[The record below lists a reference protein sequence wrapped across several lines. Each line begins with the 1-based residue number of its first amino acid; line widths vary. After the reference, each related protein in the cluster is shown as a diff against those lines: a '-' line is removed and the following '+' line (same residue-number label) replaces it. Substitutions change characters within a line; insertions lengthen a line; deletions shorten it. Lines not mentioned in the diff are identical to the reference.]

1 MNGLNSNVIAYTIDR
16 ALNNSFYISVQ
27 NGEVLVKAP
36 WYFSREK
43 IEEVI
48 EEKKKWITEKL
59 RQYENENIKKRNYIK
74 NNKVKI
80 LGENYSLKILY
91 ANIKLPKLN
100 VENKVVEI
108 TIPAKYKK
116 IDNSDIIGIL
126 IEKMYDQ
133 IAEREIECS
142 MEKMRVMMGIAPEDF
157 EIKRMKNVLGV
168 CTDEKKI
175 IINPDIAIYGKN
187 VIDYIVLHEYCHL
200 KYKNHTR
207 SFYDLLEKYMPNYE
221 KSAEK
226 ISNFKY

>member
-16 ALNNSFYISVQ
+16 VINNSFYILVQ

-59 RQYENENIKKRNYIK
+59 RQYENEKIKKRNYIK

-80 LGENYSLKILY
+80 LGESFALKIIY
-91 ANIKLPKLN
+91 SNVKLPKLN
-100 VENKVVEI
+100 VENKIVEI

-116 IDNSDIIGIL
+116 MDNSDIIGIL

-133 IAEREIECS
+133 IAEKEIETS
-142 MEKMRVMMGIAPEDF
+142 MEKMRVMMGTAPEDF
-157 EIKRMKNVLGV
+157 EIKRMKNVLGL

-175 IINPDIAIYGKN
+175 IINPDIAVYDKN

-200 KYKNHTR
+200 KYKKHTR
-207 SFYDLLEKYMPNYE
+207 SFYDLLKKYMPDHE

-226 ISNFKY
+226 ISNLKY

>member
-74 NNKVKI
+74 NNRVKI
-80 LGENYSLKILY
+80 LGENFSLKIVY
-91 ANIKLPKLN
+91 NNVKLPKLN
-100 VENKVVEI
+100 VENKIVEI
-108 TIPAKYKK
+108 TLPAKCKK
-116 IDNSDIIGIL
+116 MDNSDIICIL

-133 IAEREIECS
+133 IAEKEIESS
-142 MEKMRVMMGIAPEDF
+142 MEKMRVMMGTAPEDF
-157 EIKRMKNVLGV
+157 EIKRMKNILGL

-175 IINPDIAIYGKN
+175 IINPDIVIYDKN
-187 VIDYIVLHEYCHL
+187 IIDYIILHEYCHL

-207 SFYDLLEKYMPNYE
+207 SFYDLLKKYMPNYE

-226 ISNFKY
+226 ISNLKY

>member
-27 NGEVLVKAP
+27 NGEVVVKAP

-43 IEEVI
+43 IEEII

-59 RQYENENIKKRNYIK
+59 REYENENIKKRNYIK

-80 LGENYSLKILY
+80 LGENFTLKIVY
-91 ANIKLPKLN
+91 SNVKLPKLN
-100 VENKVVEI
+100 VENKIVEI
-108 TIPAKYKK
+108 TIPVKYKK
-116 IDNSDIIGIL
+116 VDNSDIVGIL
-126 IEKMYDQ
+126 IEKMYEQ
-133 IAEREIECS
+133 IAEKEVESS
-142 MEKMRVMMGIAPEDF
+142 MEKMRVMMGTAPEDY
-157 EIKRMKNVLGV
+157 EIKRMKNVLGL
-168 CTDEKKI
+168 CTNEKKI
-175 IINPDIAIYGKN
+175 IINPDIAVYDKN

-207 SFYDLLEKYMPNYE
+207 SFYDLLKKYMPNYE

>member
-80 LGENYSLKILY
+80 LGENFALKVVYS
-91 ANIKLPKLN
+91 NVKLPKLN

-116 IDNSDIIGIL
+116 MDNSDIIGVL

-133 IAEREIECS
+133 IAEKEIESS
-142 MEKMRVMMGIAPEDF
+142 MEKMRVMMGTAPEDF
-157 EIKRMKNVLGV
+157 EIKRMKNVLGL

-175 IINPDIAIYGKN
+175 IINPDIGAYDKN

-200 KYKNHTR
+200 KYKKHTR
-207 SFYDLLEKYMPNYE
+207 SFYDLLKKYMPDYE

>member
-80 LGENYSLKILY
+80 LGENFALKVVYS
-91 ANIKLPKLN
+91 NVKLPKLN
-100 VENKVVEI
+100 LENKQVEI
-108 TIPAKYKK
+108 TIPNKYKK
-116 IDNSDIIGIL
+116 MDNSNIIGIL

-133 IAEREIECS
+133 IAEKEIETS
-142 MEKMRVMMGIAPEDF
+142 MEKMRLMMGTAPEDF
-157 EIKRMKNVLGV
+157 EIKRMKNVLGL

-175 IINPDIAIYGKN
+175 IINPDIAVYDKN

-207 SFYDLLEKYMPNYE
+207 SFYDLLKKYMQNYE

>member
-16 ALNNSFYISVQ
+16 AINNSFYISVQ

-80 LGENYSLKILY
+80 LGENFALKIVY
-91 ANIKLPKLN
+91 SNVKLPKLN
-100 VENKVVEI
+100 VENKQVEI

-116 IDNSDIIGIL
+116 MDNSDIIGIL

-133 IAEREIECS
+133 IAEKEIETS
-142 MEKMRVMMGIAPEDF
+142 MEKMRVMMGTAPEDF
-157 EIKRMKNVLGV
+157 EIKRMKNILGL

-175 IINPDIAIYGKN
+175 IINPDIASYDKN

-207 SFYDLLEKYMPNYE
+207 SFYDLLKKYMPDYE
-221 KSAEK
+221 KCAEK
-226 ISNFKY
+226 ISNLKY

>member
-1 MNGLNSNVIAYTIDR
+1 MNCLNNNVIAYTIDR

-43 IEEVI
+43 IEEII
-48 EEKKKWITEKL
+48 EEKKKWISEKL

-80 LGENYSLKILY
+80 LGKNFDLKVVYS
-91 ANIKLPKLN
+91 NVKLPKLN
-100 VENKVVEI
+100 VENNLVEI
-108 TIPAKYKK
+108 TIPTKYKK
-116 IDNSDIIGIL
+116 MDNSDIIGIL

-133 IAEREIECS
+133 IAEKEIETS
-142 MEKMRVMMGIAPEDF
+142 MEKMRVIMGIAPEDF
-157 EIKRMKNVLGV
+157 EIKRMKNILGL
-168 CTDEKKI
+168 CTQDKKI
-175 IINPDIAIYGKN
+175 IVNPDIAVYDKN

-207 SFYDLLEKYMPNYE
+207 SFYELLKKYMPEYE

-226 ISNFKY
+226 ISNLKY

>member
-1 MNGLNSNVIAYTIDR
+1 MNGLNSSVIAYTIDR

-80 LGENYSLKILY
+80 LGENFALKVVYS
-91 ANIKLPKLN
+91 NVKLPKLN
-100 VENKVVEI
+100 VENKQVEI
-108 TIPAKYKK
+108 TIPTKYKK
-116 IDNSDIIGIL
+116 MDNSDIIGIL

-133 IAEREIECS
+133 IAEKEIETS
-142 MEKMRVMMGIAPEDF
+142 MEKMRVIMGIAPEDF
-157 EIKRMKNVLGV
+157 EIKRMKNVLGL

-175 IINPDIAIYGKN
+175 IINPDIAVYDKN

-207 SFYDLLEKYMPNYE
+207 SFYDLLKKYMPNYE
-221 KSAEK
+221 KSTEK

>member
-43 IEEVI
+43 IEEII

-74 NNKVKI
+74 NNKIKI
-80 LGENYSLKILY
+80 LGENFGLKIIY

-100 VENKVVEI
+100 VENKQVEI

-116 IDNSDIIGIL
+116 MDNSDIIGIL

-133 IAEREIECS
+133 IAEKEIESS
-142 MEKMRVMMGIAPEDF
+142 MEKMRVMMGTAPEDF
-157 EIKRMKNVLGV
+157 EIKRMKNILGL

-175 IINPDIAIYGKN
+175 IINPDIAVYDKN

-207 SFYDLLEKYMPNYE
+207 SFYDLLKKYMPNYE
-221 KSAEK
+221 KIADK
-226 ISNFKY
+226 ISNVKY